1 MKYFIFQNMCS
12 KLYGVRLCGKFW
24 YLQKSGNISVELCGM
39 VGQDLYQRKKKS
51 QQNTVIKQGT

>member
-1 MKYFIFQNMCS
+1 MKYFFFQNMCS

-39 VGQDLYQRKKKS
+39 VGQDLYQRKKIS
-51 QQNTVIKQGT
+51 VEYSN